1 VIASPV
7 PAAAGKKTAAAGTK
21 TATAGKKITER
32 AAVLLS

>member
-21 TATAGKKITER
+21 TAAAGKKITER